1 MTPGPHSTSGISEE
15 EVGTRL
21 PGYRQTSVA
30 CTAGAWQPRTCAVQ
44 RAPVGAAVTGLTET
58 SPGAQL
64 IFGFVHADDVTRE
77 DASCPEPAGRPRG
90 LWGPGVSWPLSPAAP
105 AWEGAFVSLGRL
117 SGVTRISG
125 CHECLASFLLSRFSW
140 TGDASG
146 APAGGCPC
154 GASVA
159 RGGGRLRDPAER
171 QGIWE
176 TAL

>member
-1 MTPGPHSTSGISEE
+1 M
-15 EVGTRL
+15 
-21 PGYRQTSVA
+21 
-30 CTAGAWQPRTCAVQ
+30 
-44 RAPVGAAVTGLTET
+44 GAAVTGLTET

-125 CHECLASFLLSRFSW
+125 CHSCCPVFLGLELLLEPPL
-140 TGDASG
+140 G
-146 APAGGCPC
+146 AVP
-154 GASVA
+154 VA
-159 RGGGRLRDPAER
+159 LPFPEEAVDSETRPER